1 MNRYQ
6 INTLSD
12 LRKLVNGYVDWF
24 NNVRISRNKN
34 GLTPVEYREQTMI
47 A

>member
-1 MNRYQ
+1 
-6 INTLSD
+6 
-12 LRKLVNGYVDWF
+12 DWF